1 MKLNGNFSVGNVWT
15 IIITLMALAVL
26 WGSSQNRISNI
37 ERQLER
43 KVDRELVEVKFE
55 FIQSQLSDIKQL
67 LEPIFQTSK

>member
-1 MKLNGNFSVGNVWT
+1 MRLNGNFSVGNVWT

>member
-26 WGSSQNRISNI
+26 WGSSQNRIANI

-43 KVDRELVEVKFE
+43 KADRELVEVKFE

>member
-1 MKLNGNFSVGNVWT
+1 
-15 IIITLMALAVL
+15 MALAVL

-43 KVDRELVEVKFE
+43 KADRELVEVKFE

>member
-1 MKLNGNFSVGNVWT
+1 MRLNGNFSVGNVWT
-15 IIITLMALAVL
+15 IIITLLALAVL

>member
-1 MKLNGNFSVGNVWT
+1 MKLNGNFSVGNLWT

>member
-1 MKLNGNFSVGNVWT
+1 MRLNGNFSVGNVWT

-26 WGSSQNRISNI
+26 WGSSQNRIANI

-43 KVDRELVEVKFE
+43 KADRELVEVKFE

>member
-43 KVDRELVEVKFE
+43 KADRELVEVKFE

>member
-26 WGSSQNRISNI
+26 WGSSQNRIAYI

-43 KVDRELVEVKFE
+43 KADRELVEVKFE
-55 FIQSQLSDIKQL
+55 FIQSQLSDIKHL

>member
-26 WGSSQNRISNI
+26 WGSSQNRIANI

-43 KVDRELVEVKFE
+43 KADRELVEVKFE
-55 FIQSQLSDIKQL
+55 FIQSQLSVIKQL
-67 LEPIFQTSK
+67 LEPIFKTSK